1 MRPILLDLPLGG
13 GVHLGLPAYGTFLVL
28 GVLAAVWASGRHARL
43 LGLTRLD
50 VFDLGLVLLPGAL
63 LGAHLLY
70 IAQNPETYR
79 SRGLVASFR
88 EGGLVYYGGLAAA
101 FAVVFSWS
109 RRRGLPYLDSLDFV
123 APLGALGL
131 AVTRLGCYF
140 NGCCFG
146 APSQVPWGVV
156 FPRGSLA
163 HQGQVAAGLVA
174 PFQAPVPVH
183 PVQIYELLAALGFF
197 WLLWPRFP
205 RRRFAGEVV
214 AAFGLMYGPWRF
226 FAETLRADSAGWRPD
241 AHGLTA
247 NQWLSLALIAVA
259 GIGWLAARRV
269 PGSPQKGIAH
279 VKNV

>member
-13 GVHLGLPAYGTFLVL
+13 GLHLALPAYGTFLVL
-28 GVLAAVWASGRHARL
+28 GVLAAVWASGRHARM

-70 IAQNPETYR
+70 IAQSPETYVDHGFVA
-79 SRGLVASFR
+79 GLR
-88 EGGLVYYGGLAAA
+88 QGGLAYYGGLAAA
-101 FAVVFSWS
+101 FAVVFFWS
-109 RRRGLPYLDSLDFV
+109 RRRGLPYVESLDFV

-131 AVTRLGCYF
+131 AVTRLGCFF

-146 APSQVPWGVV
+146 APSQVPWAVV

-163 HQGQVAAGLVA
+163 HHGQVAAGLVA
-174 PFQAPVPVH
+174 PSQAPLPVH
-183 PVQIYELLAALGFF
+183 PVQIYELLAALAIFGV
-197 WLLWPRFP
+197 LWARFP

-214 AAFGLMYGPWRF
+214 AAFGLMYGVWRF

-241 AHGLTA
+241 AQGLTA
-247 NQWLSLALIAVA
+247 NQWLSLALIAAA
-259 GIGWLAARRV
+259 GIGWRAARRA
-269 PGSPQKGIAH
+269 PGTPQKEIAH